1 MVLDVHAAMPVQRP
15 VLDVGVDDGLLVVFF
30 TEVVVLVEDDVAL
43 VVVVVVGALVPLSAA
58 LTA

>member
-43 VVVVVVGALVPLSAA
+43 VVVVVGALVPLSAA